1 MKVLYFSSTG
11 NCIYVAKSLGSE
23 ALSIPEL
30 MKSGQ
35 LEIEDE
41 IVGIVTP
48 VYYGD
53 LPQMVQK
60 FIAKATIRTEYLFA
74 IITYGSNPTSALK
87 MAERRLRDAGLAPAY
102 IGKVLMVDNYLDLFE
117 IGAELEKKSPVE
129 IDRQI
134 GAVKADIENRK
145 QQAVPSSLAVSI
157 IGPAMR
163 FYGRKRFAKPTAQSF
178 TVSDDCI
185 HCGICA
191 KVCPADNIT
200 VDGGKPI
207 FSDHCEICYAC
218 AHNCPKAAIH
228 VPKEKSGLR
237 FRNEHVKLAE
247 IIAAN
252 NTGR

>member
-1 MKVLYFSSTG
+1 MLDWY
-11 NCIYVAKSLGSE
+11 A
-23 ALSIPEL
+23 
-30 MKSGQ
+30 Q
-35 LEIEDE
+35 
-41 IVGIVTP
+41 
-48 VYYGD
+48 
-53 LPQMVQK
+53 
-60 FIAKATIRTEYLFA
+60 
-74 IITYGSNPTSALK
+74 
-87 MAERRLRDAGLAPAY
+87 
-102 IGKVLMVDNYLDLFE
+102 VDYLDLFE